1 MRSIDIA
8 LDRRLQ
14 IDRLLAIDP
23 LRAIVDPA
31 DTPKQGE
38 RTASD
43 PSLPNRNLPN
53 ASQWSSDALRLQTL
67 AGSLAPASNQGG
79 PVRFDVP
86 LLVIESIPLSDA
98 KPAHVDAAA
107 VATATALVAHA
118 VDDATIRE
126 PALPAIRNAIE
137 TNITPPIF
145 VPLILQG
152 LAWDGQEMEL
162 IVRHERADE
171 TLDNPALDHWCG
183 EVVIDLPELGRVT
196 GHLAFSMQ
204 GLRVRLDADDQASVT
219 RLSGATAELA
229 AAFAHI
235 DLRVAGLSVGR
246 PAADAMRSAASLS
259 LDALLDGTDRGSA

>member
-1 MRSIDIA
+1 MA

-14 IDRLLAIDP
+14 IDRMLAIDP

-31 DTPKQGE
+31 DTPRRGE
-38 RTASD
+38 QPADD
-43 PSLPNRNLPN
+43 PALPGRNLPN
-53 ASQWSSDALRLQTL
+53 APRWSSDALRLQAL
-67 AGSLAPASNQGG
+67 MGSPAPAASEGG
-79 PVRFDVP
+79 PVRFEMP
-86 LLVIESIPLSDA
+86 LLVIESRSPSDA
-98 KPAHVDAAA
+98 RPAHVDAAMA
-107 VATATALVAHA
+107 AAADLGAGA
-118 VDDATIRE
+118 VDDAAIRE
-126 PALPAIRNAIE
+126 PTAPAIRHAIE
-137 TNITPPIF
+137 TSNTPPIF
-145 VPLILQG
+145 VPLVLQG

-162 IVRHERADE
+162 IVRRERADE

-204 GLRVRLDADDQASVT
+204 GLRVRLDADAETSVT

-235 DLRVAGLSVGR
+235 DLRISGLSVGR

-259 LDALLDGTDRGSA
+259 LDAAFGGSGRGSA